1 MSIEVTPELLRLAR
15 DYLGITWEDEA
26 TDRKLTGQI
35 RRGMAYLADKT
46 GVDKTAPAFLSDD
59 RAQMLLLNWLL
70 YDRAGALDEFTQNHR
85 SEILGL
91 KLKNDVKRVNH
102 ASETEN

>member
-1 MSIEVTPELLRLAR
+1 MSAIEVTPALLLEAR
-15 DYLGITWEDEA
+15 DYLDITWEDEA

-46 GVDKTAPAFLSDD
+46 GVECTAPVFLSDE

-70 YDRAGALDEFTQNHR
+70 YDRAGALDQFTQNYR

-91 KLKNDVKRVNH
+91 KIANDVKRV
-102 ASETEN
+102 SR